1 MIKKDKNNR
10 KVQVAVSGGMGSM
23 GQLVTEFIL
32 NSEHYDLAGIYDPLN
47 KSDNFKNFN
56 SIEEIKADIL
66 FEFAPSDNVNLNL
79 EKIDTSSLNLI
90 VGSSGIL
97 ETTLSQLQKNA
108 NDEGFICVIPN
119 FSVGAAL
126 QKIFSKILND
136 TFPDVRIEE
145 RHHSGKQDAPS
156 GTAIDLA
163 QSLTNPSKTSNI
175 FSDSENAE
183 IDIVNNINIK
193 SLRGDEYLA
202 EQIVYFQN
210 KDEKFN
216 IEHIVD
222 DRTAY
227 LNGIAYL
234 LDLQDE
240 LKGFHYGLESIMSE
254 RFNI

>member
-1 MIKKDKNNR
+1 M
-10 KVQVAVSGGMGSM
+10 
-23 GQLVTEFIL
+23 
-32 NSEHYDLAGIYDPLN
+32 
-47 KSDNFKNFN
+47 
-56 SIEEIKADIL
+56 
-66 FEFAPSDNVNLNL
+66 
-79 EKIDTSSLNLI
+79 
-90 VGSSGIL
+90 
-97 ETTLSQLQKNA
+97 
-108 NDEGFICVIPN
+108 
-119 FSVGAAL
+119 
-126 QKIFSKILND
+126 
-136 TFPDVRIEE
+136 RIEE

-156 GTAIDLA
+156 GTSIDLA

-202 EQIVYFQN
+202 EQLVYFQN